1 MDSERTEGDR
11 PRLGVHSLSGCGGC
25 QAVLVDGAA
34 LLLELAARFD
44 IVHFPAIGRC
54 APDARVDLG
63 LVEGSVATPADV
75 ERLRRI
81 RAASGYLVALGACA
95 VGGGLQSLRGLA
107 RDAGRW
113 PEDLYPYPEW
123 LDLLERPSPLA
134 RHVRVDAMLHG
145 CPIDRRALV
154 DLLCDRLA
162 GVAPRPERRPVCMEC
177 KARGVPCLL
186 VARGE
191 PCLGPVTRAGCGA
204 LCPQGGRGCYACF
217 GPADLANVPALAARL
232 AGLGLGE
239 EAIARAFRFVAG
251 DVDAFRVAGAARHGP
266 ETP

>member
-1 MDSERTEGDR
+1 MERER
-11 PRLGVHSLSGCGGC
+11 LRLGVYAFSGCGGC
-25 QAVLVDGAA
+25 QAVLLDGEG
-34 LLLELAARFD
+34 LLLDLAGRFE
-44 IVHFPAIGRC
+44 IVHFAAVGPC
-54 APDARVDLG
+54 APNTPVDVA
-63 LVEGSVATPADV
+63 LVEGSVSTSADV

-81 RAASGYLVALGACA
+81 RAVSGCLVAVGACA
-95 VGGGLQSLRGLA
+95 VSGGLQSLRGA
-107 RDAGRW
+107 SRDGERW
-113 PEDLYPYPEW
+113 PADLYPQPEW
-123 LDLLERPSPLA
+123 LDLLDAPVPLA
-134 RHVRVDAMLHG
+134 RHVKVDAVLHG

-239 EAIARAFRFVAG
+239 EAIARSFRFVAG
-251 DVDAFRVAGAARHGP
+251 DADAFRVAGAARHGP